1 MDELFGVSMT
11 LIMAVLLAIFLPT
24 LATVGILALRNRI
37 FLKMAVRNIPRRR
50 AQTVLII
57 IGIMLST
64 VIMATAFGIGDTI
77 NFSIRNEAVKLFGP
91 IDELILSA
99 RASEDDS
106 FGSNPY
112 FPLERFHH
120 LSEELGSLET
130 IDGLAPAIGESVP
143 AGNAR
148 NFLSEGRMRVAGV
161 DPSFIAGLGEFRA
174 VSGEVISLNRLN
186 EDEVYINDRAAE
198 ELEAVAG
205 DTLRL
210 VVRGEPV
217 SYKVKGIVDRGG
229 LAGDQSTL
237 ILSLERA
244 QSLFGREELINSIV
258 VSNRGDEITGA
269 ELSDDVTDRVAG
281 ALCRSGRLPRIFCA
295 SWVARMSCPRWWRGF
310 RR

>member
-1 MDELFGVSMT
+1 
-11 LIMAVLLAIFLPT
+11 
-24 LATVGILALRNRI
+24 
-37 FLKMAVRNIPRRR
+37 
-50 AQTVLII
+50 
-57 IGIMLST
+57 
-64 VIMATAFGIGDTI
+64 
-77 NFSIRNEAVKLFGP
+77 
-91 IDELILSA
+91 
-99 RASEDDS
+99 
-106 FGSNPY
+106 
-112 FPLERFHH
+112 
-120 LSEELGSLET
+120 
-130 IDGLAPAIGESVP
+130 
-143 AGNAR
+143 
-148 NFLSEGRMRVAGV
+148 MRVAGV

-269 ELSDDVTDRVAG
+269 ELSDDVTDRLRVLFADPEIAANLLRLLG
-281 ALCRSGRLPRIFCA
+281 SQDVLPALVERLSSLKGDLRSDLSDLIRQLERNEISDELIGPPL
-295 SWVARMSCPRWWRGF
+295 